1 MRDLIT
7 VASYTIKEMVKRKS
21 FIISNIIILLIIIL
35 GFNVPN
41 ILDAIKGDDTEN
53 IGNNTVLIVDEDN
66 IFEGNLEELNKME
79 LGTNFKVQ
87 NEKITKEELKQKIDD
102 EEIFASLILKKE
114 NGAININY
122 VIDSIAMNELPQ
134 YVIEALSKIYTN
146 MQIGKLGLTTEQL
159 ANLNTSFNV
168 EVIETNENPAS
179 GNIFAIMLLSIV
191 LFYAIYFCAYQVSS
205 SITTE
210 KTSKIMETLV
220 TSTTPRTIV
229 LGKTIGIGIVG
240 LLQVSV
246 IILVSV
252 ICCNVFLDPNLL
264 SSIIDVSK
272 ITPMLAVSVII
283 YFILGYAIY
292 SLLYALTGSTVSKPE
307 DINSANGPVAI
318 LAVIGFY
325 LSYFAMMNPTSEIN
339 IFASMFPFS
348 APFSM
353 PFRIMMGTAT
363 LVQILISLGIM
374 ILSIIVIAHISIK
387 IYSSAIFNYG
397 TKMSIKDILKIY
409 KDKN

>member
-7 VASYTIKEMVKRKS
+7 VANYTIKEMIKRKS
-21 FIISNIIILLIIIL
+21 FIISNIIILLIIVV

-41 ILDAIKGDDTEN
+41 ILDSIKGDDTEN
-53 IGNNTVLIVDEDN
+53 LGDNIVLVVDENN
-66 IFEGNLEELNKME
+66 IFDGNLETLNQME
-79 LGTNFKVQ
+79 LGTNFKIQ
-87 NEKITKEELKQKIDD
+87 TEKITNEEIKQKIDD
-102 EEIFASLILKKE
+102 KEIFASIILKKE
-114 NGAININY
+114 NDVININY

-159 ANLNTSFNV
+159 ASLNTGFNV

-179 GNIFAIMLLSIV
+179 GNIFAIMLLSMV

-272 ITPMLAVSVII
+272 ITPILAVSVIV

-325 LSYFAMMNPTSEIN
+325 LSYFSMINPTSEIN
-339 IFASMFPFS
+339 VFASLFPFS

-363 LVQILISLGIM
+363 PIQILISLGIM
-374 ILSIIVIAHISIK
+374 VLSIIVIAHISIK

-397 TKMSIKDILKIY
+397 TKMNIKDILKMY
-409 KDKN
+409 KSKN